1 MKLTKKNLSKNNVE
15 MVDIKEKKPKYIE
28 TDDIKEKKNKKQIN
42 IESSD
47 EDEASNSGSSENSE
61 IDVIEKPKRKV
72 NYVLTDARKANILKM
87 QKARNEKIEARKLE
101 KQKLEELKKKEL
113 E

>member
-1 MKLTKKNLSKNNVE
+1 MKLTKKNNSKNNIE
-15 MVDIKEKKPKYIE
+15 MVEIKEKKPKYIE

-47 EDEASNSGSSENSE
+47 DDVSDSGSSENSE
-61 IDVIEKPKRKV
+61 IDVIEKPKRKA

-87 QKARNEKIEARKLE
+87 QKA
-101 KQKLEELKKKEL
+101 
-113 E
+113 